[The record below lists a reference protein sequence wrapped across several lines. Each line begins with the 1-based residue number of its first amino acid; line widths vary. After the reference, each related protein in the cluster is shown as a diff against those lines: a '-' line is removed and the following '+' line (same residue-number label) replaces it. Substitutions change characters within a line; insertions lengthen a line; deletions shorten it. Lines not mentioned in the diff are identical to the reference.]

1 LGDVLAEGSVDEA
14 FVGAALL
21 PDAGVDA
28 AFEEDRAVVTRDE
41 VDVAGECGEG
51 SVPGALPD
59 GVVYGEA

>member
-1 LGDVLAEGSVDEA
+1 MFEGAVDEA

-28 AFEEDRAVVTRDE
+28 AFEEDWAVVTGDD

-51 SVPGALPD
+51 GVPCALPN